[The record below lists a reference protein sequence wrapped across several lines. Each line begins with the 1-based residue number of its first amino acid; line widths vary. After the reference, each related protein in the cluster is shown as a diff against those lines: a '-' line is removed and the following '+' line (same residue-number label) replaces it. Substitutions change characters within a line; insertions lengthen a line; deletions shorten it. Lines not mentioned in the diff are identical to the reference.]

1 MRFDLEISLQ
11 GGRAVTNGTGRQVF
25 NSYIYKI
32 NRTMNLREVKLKSG
46 KIVTIERFEMT
57 FTYDGLL
64 LGKPDKELN
73 NIIIQSIKDNHKD
86 SIFLLILDDAFI
98 SEEQLKPFIFSATLT
113 SKPIDKKNDFSALD
127 KVWFG
132 DDIKNLSIS
141 ELVMNIKKFN
151 WSELAQDFEY

>member
-1 MRFDLEISLQ
+1 
-11 GGRAVTNGTGRQVF
+11 
-25 NSYIYKI
+25 
-32 NRTMNLREVKLKSG
+32 MNLREVRLKSG

-86 SIFLLILDDAFI
+86 SNFLLILEDAFI

-113 SKPIDKKNDFSALD
+113 SKPIIKTNDYSRLD
-127 KVWFG
+127 VVWFG